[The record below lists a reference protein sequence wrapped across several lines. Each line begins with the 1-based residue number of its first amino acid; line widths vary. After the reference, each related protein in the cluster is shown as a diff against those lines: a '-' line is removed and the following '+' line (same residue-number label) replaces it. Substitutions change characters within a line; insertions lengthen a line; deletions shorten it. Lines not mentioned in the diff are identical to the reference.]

1 MLGQRGVA
9 GRVVEESPRTLVS
22 GSAARCVLTVI
33 SGKSKALARS
43 PEFHLQ
49 RHLTFC
55 FHLYSPGHP
64 DQEESQG
71 KNCGLLFNFTLLNN
85 QRNAAANKGHSFTS
99 KNIQHR
105 P

>member
-1 MLGQRGVA
+1 MLSQRGFA

-22 GSAARCVLTVI
+22 ESAARSVLTVI

-43 PEFHLQ
+43 PEFHL
-49 RHLTFC
+49 TFC
-55 FHLYSPGHP
+55 FILYLYSPGHP
-64 DQEESQG
+64 DQEESQRR
-71 KNCGLLFNFTLLNN
+71 NCGLLFNFTLLNN